1 MNWTKKFLVFL
12 LIFGMTVPKDVLVF
26 AMDVP
31 VIFQHFKHHQAYE
44 QISFLD
50 FVKEHSSDHN
60 HPEQEKNHPDHNK
73 LPFSHQHSTDCN
85 QGQTLFVLCQDSFLN
100 SDTPI
105 STKVIIATKTSFI
118 GTQYVNNIW
127 QPPQFS

>member
-1 MNWTKKFLVFL
+1 MNWTKKFIVFI

-44 QISFLD
+44 KISFLD
-50 FVKEHSSDHN
+50 FIKEHSSDSN
-60 HPEQEKNHPDHNK
+60 HSEQEKNHPDHNK
-73 LPFSHQHSTDCN
+73 LPFSHQHSSDCN
-85 QGQTLFVLCQDSFLN
+85 QSQTLFVFCHHVILKHDA
-100 SDTPI
+100 PI
-105 STKVIIATKTSFI
+105 STQINIATNTSFL